1 MCFKNSMEDG
11 GLNLNSLKKLNIEI
25 SRLPFFFFLLVNVE
39 GKHGVEKFRTF
50 GSILTLLIIGKVL
63 ISLKATFIP
72 LLNP

>member
-1 MCFKNSMEDG
+1 MFQEFNGGWRIEFKLFEKIKYRD
-11 GLNLNSLKKLNIEI
+11 IQVA
-25 SRLPFFFFLLVNVE
+25 FFFLLINVE

-72 LLNP
+72 PNP